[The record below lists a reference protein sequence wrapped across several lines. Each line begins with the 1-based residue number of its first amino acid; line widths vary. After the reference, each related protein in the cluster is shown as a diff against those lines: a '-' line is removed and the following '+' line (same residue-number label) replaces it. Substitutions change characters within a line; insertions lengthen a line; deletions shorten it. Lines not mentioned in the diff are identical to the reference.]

1 MTNLQKRNQAEKDA
15 TNGKITPRKY
25 MKILNTTWKS
35 MQDQEKNCEYI
46 LLWAFALSMEILRAD
61 PIILIGAEWNN
72 AII

>member
-46 LLWAFALSMEILRAD
+46 LL
-61 PIILIGAEWNN
+61 
-72 AII
+72 